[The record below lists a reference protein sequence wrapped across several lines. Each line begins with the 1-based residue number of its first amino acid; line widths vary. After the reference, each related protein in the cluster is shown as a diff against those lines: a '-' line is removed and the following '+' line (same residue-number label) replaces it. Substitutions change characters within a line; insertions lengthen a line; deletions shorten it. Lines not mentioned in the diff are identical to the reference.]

1 MGTLAEDF
9 EYELPDDLIAQRP
22 IEPRSAAR
30 LLVDQGSRPPEH
42 RKVSDLVTLL
52 EPGDLLVVNDTKVIP
67 ARLRLRRASGGA
79 VEVLLLE
86 EQPEGSWECL
96 VRPAR
101 RLSPGENLYD
111 ESDRAILQ
119 MGPRNGADDAST
131 FTVLPLVDID
141 DVFTI
146 GAMPLPPYIHQ
157 TDSDPDRY
165 QTVYA
170 RRPGSAAAPTAGL
183 HFTVELLDSL
193 RLRGVQIAAIELV
206 VGLDTFR
213 PISTPDIASHQMHT
227 ESYRV
232 PVQAIDAISR
242 AKRVIAVGT
251 TAARALESWATREQ
265 TEGRTDLFITPGYQW
280 RVVDLLMTNF
290 HMPRT
295 TLLVM
300 IEALIGSRWRD
311 LYAAAISERYRFLSY
326 GDAMLLNR
334 HL

>member
-1 MGTLAEDF
+1 MGTRAEDF
-9 EYELPDDLIAQRP
+9 EYELPAELIAQQP

-30 LLVDQGSRPPEH
+30 LLVDRGTQPPEH
-42 RKVSDLVTLL
+42 RVVSDLTTLL

-86 EQPEGSWECL
+86 ELPEGAWECL

-101 RLSPGENLYD
+101 RLKTGEQLYD
-111 ESDRAILQ
+111 QDGRGILE
-119 MGPRNGADDAST
+119 MGPRKGSDDAAT
-131 FTVLPLVDID
+131 FTVKPLVGTQQ
-141 DVFTI
+141 VFDA
-146 GAMPLPPYIHQ
+146 GVMPLPPYILNA
-157 TDSDPDRY
+157 DSDPDRY

-170 RRPGSAAAPTAGL
+170 RRPASAAAPTAGL
-183 HFTVELLDSL
+183 HFTEELLASL
-193 RLRGVQIAAIELV
+193 RLRGVATAAIELV

-213 PISTPDIASHQMHT
+213 PISTTDIASHQMHT

-232 PVQAIDAISR
+232 PEETIDAIAR
-242 AKRVIAVGT
+242 AQRVIAVGT
-251 TAARALESWATREQ
+251 TAARALESWAVRQQ
-265 TEGRTDLFITPGYQW
+265 TEGRTDLFITPGFQW

-300 IEALIGSRWRD
+300 IEALIGPRWKD
-311 LYAAAISERYRFLSY
+311 LYAAAIHEHYRFLSF